1 MANDSETPETPAKK
15 PVKKATAAS
24 VLVPV
29 AVVLA
34 AVLFSL
40 SYLRDRGRAR
50 DAADRAAM
58 APGEGPISHHVGDSL
73 PDLTFRTL
81 DGKSVKLSE
90 LKSKVTVINFWAT
103 WCGPCVR
110 EMPSL
115 QKLANEY
122 AAKGLTVVGVN
133 LDEDPEAVLAPFLAK
148 HDIKFRSFVDPAGA
162 LADRFSVSGLPLTLV
177 LDENRKLLLEQ
188 LGDEEWFA
196 PEYRKQF
203 ELWLSGTNRG

>member
-1 MANDSETPETPAKK
+1 MANDSETPVTPEKK
-15 PVKKATAAS
+15 PEKKATVAS

-40 SYLRDRGRAR
+40 GYLRDRGRAH
-50 DAADRAAM
+50 DAAERATA
-58 APGEGPISHHVGDSL
+58 APGEGPIAHRVGDSL

-81 DGKSVKLSE
+81 DGKAVKLSD

-103 WCGPCVR
+103 WCGPCVK

-115 QKLANEY
+115 QKLSSEY
-122 AAKGLTVVGVN
+122 ASKGLAVVGVN
-133 LDEDPEAVLAPFLAK
+133 LDENPEAVLAPFLAK
-148 HDIKFRSFVDPAGA
+148 HAIKFRSFVDPSGA
-162 LADRFSVSGLPLTLV
+162 LADRFAISGLPLTLV

-203 ELWLSGTNRG
+203 ELWLNGSNRG